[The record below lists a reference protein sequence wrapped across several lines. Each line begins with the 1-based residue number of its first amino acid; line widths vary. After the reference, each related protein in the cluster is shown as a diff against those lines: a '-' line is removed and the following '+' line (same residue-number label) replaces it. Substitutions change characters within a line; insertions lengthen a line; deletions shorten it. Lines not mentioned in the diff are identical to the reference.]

1 MHACGKSRED
11 EIAAASATIGAAFAG
26 QLGVTVSSGPGFILK
41 QEALGLAVMVEL
53 PLVAINVQRA
63 GPATGS
69 PTKTEQ
75 GDLLTVLFGRH
86 SQSAVPVLA
95 ASTPGDCFQTVLE
108 AFKIATKYMTPVVVL
123 SDGYLA
129 NSAEPW
135 KIPDV
140 ASLERTDVHFATQ
153 DDFSDDEQFE
163 PYRRDPQTLAR
174 PWAIPGTPGLEHRVG
189 GLTKENITGNVV
201 YTPENH
207 QQMVDLR
214 SQKIAAIADEIPP
227 LEIDGP
233 NSGKLLVIGWGGT
246 RGAITA
252 AVEEAQEDG
261 LDVSQ
266 AHLRHLNPFPSNL
279 GEVLRQF
286 DRVLCPEL
294 NEGQL
299 AMLLRSEFLVDVE
312 SFSKIAGQPFK
323 VQEIR
328 DRIEATLAKES

>member
-1 MHACGKSRED
+1 MSKSCQRD
-11 EIAAASATIGAAFAG
+11 IQFAA
-26 QLGVTVSSGPGFILK
+26 P
-41 QEALGLAVMVEL
+41 E
-53 PLVAINVQRA
+53 
-63 GPATGS
+63 
-69 PTKTEQ
+69 
-75 GDLLTVLFGRH
+75 
-86 SQSAVPVLA
+86 
-95 ASTPGDCFQTVLE
+95 
-108 AFKIATKYMTPVVVL
+108 
-123 SDGYLA
+123 
-129 NSAEPW
+129 
-135 KIPDV
+135 
-140 ASLERTDVHFATQ
+140 
-153 DDFSDDEQFE
+153 DFSVDEPFE
-163 PYRRDPQTLAR
+163 PYRRDEQTLAR
-174 PWAIPGTPGLEHRVG
+174 PWAIPGTPDLEHRVG

-201 YTPENH
+201 YTPDNH

-214 SQKIAAIADEIPP
+214 AQKIAAIADEIAP
-227 LEIDGP
+227 LEVDGP
-233 NSGKLLVIGWGGT
+233 DSGKLLVIGWGGT

-252 AVEEAQEDG
+252 AVESARNDG

-328 DRIEATLAKES
+328 ERIEATLAKEG